1 MSRRVLV
8 TGGVRSGKSRYAESL
23 LARQQ
28 HVTYIAPG
36 PIPDDSD
43 LDWQARILQHQ
54 RRRPEGWTT
63 IETVDVAGALRG
75 AETPVLVDCIGTW
88 VTAVL
93 DELGAWEVPEDQWRP
108 EAEKRI
114 ESLAQAWLARD
125 RLSVAVTNEVGFGVV
140 PDHRSGR
147 IFRDVLG
154 MTNQRLAEASAEV
167 ALVVAGRVLHL

>member
-8 TGGVRSGKSRYAESL
+8 TGGVRSGKSTYAESL
-23 LARQQ
+23 LAHEP

-43 LDWQARILQHQ
+43 PEWRARVLEHQ
-54 RRRPEGWTT
+54 KRRPAGWTT
-63 IETVDVAGALRG
+63 VETAEVASALRG
-75 AETPVLVDCIGTW
+75 TETPVVVDCIGTW

-93 DELGAWEVPEDQWRP
+93 DELAAWDAPDAQWRP
-108 EAEKRI
+108 EVGKRI
-114 ESLAQAWLARD
+114 DSLAEAWAARD

-140 PDHRSGR
+140 PGHRSGR

-154 MTNQRLAEASAEV
+154 ITNQRLAEASEEV